1 MQYTGATR
9 AKTRSFPTPRAA
21 FRQCG
26 RPLQP
31 REYRYKRPLGSAL
44 TGNHTYSRFNPAG
57 GLTYKILPELTVYAS
72 FADTYRAGPDTGG
85 ADLLQCR

>member
-1 MQYTGATR
+1 M
-9 AKTRSFPTPRAA
+9 
-21 FRQCG
+21 
-26 RPLQP
+26 
-31 REYRYKRPLGSAL
+31 GSAL